1 MSKIIL
7 QCAISKDGFIARKDG
22 TFDFL
27 TMPTDKAFHEY
38 FNQFLNQIDS
48 IVMGYH
54 TFDVIKQY
62 GQLPFEHIEK
72 RVFTRN
78 HLNIEVEGVT
88 FINQSIES
96 FVKTNH
102 QTVWLFGG
110 ADLFTQFLEIDAI
123 DEIHVYQELISIG
136 EGIPLFHRK
145 DWEKHYEKP
154 ELTSY
159 QQGRLLKYKKRNTLI
174 SDKI

>member
-27 TMPTDKAFHEY
+27 SMPTDEAFQEY
-38 FNQFLNQIDS
+38 FNQFLNQIDI

-54 TFDVIKQY
+54 TFDVIKQF
-62 GQLPFEHIEK
+62 GPLPFENIKK
-72 RVFTRN
+72 RVFTRH
-78 HLNIEVEGVT
+78 HLNVEVDGVT
-88 FINQSIES
+88 FTNQSIES
-96 FVKTNH
+96 FVKTNQ

-110 ADLFTQFLEIDAI
+110 ADLFTQFLEIHAI

-136 EGIPLFHRK
+136 DGIPLFHRK
-145 DWEKHYEKP
+145 DWKKKYEKP
-154 ELTSY
+154 ELTNY
-159 QQGRLLKYKKRNTLI
+159 QQGRLLKYKKKNTL
-174 SDKI
+174 DQ